1 MNDII
6 DPVKARYYSD
16 GIDEK
21 VVLRNRTVPLRGPM
35 MVIAAVVVVGL
46 LYNGVQKIRQSLKT
60 TNAKQTI
67 IQPEKVSSNVNAINF
82 YTAKRMFENQE
93 R

>member
-16 GIDEK
+16 GIDEQA
-21 VVLRNRTVPLRGPM
+21 VLRNRTVPLRGPII
-35 MVIAAVVVVGL
+35 VIAAVVVAGL
-46 LYNGVQKIRQSLKT
+46 LYNGLQKIRQSLKT
-60 TNAKQTI
+60 TNAKQTTV
-67 IQPEKVSSNVNAINF
+67 PNEKTLNNVNAIDF
-82 YTAKRMFENQE
+82 YNAKRMFENQE